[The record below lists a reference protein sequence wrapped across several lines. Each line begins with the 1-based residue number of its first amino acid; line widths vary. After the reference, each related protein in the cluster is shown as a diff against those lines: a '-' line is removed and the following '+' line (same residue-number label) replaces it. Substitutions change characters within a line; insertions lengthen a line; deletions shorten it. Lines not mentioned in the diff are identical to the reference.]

1 MLPEPAGSGGAPA
14 AKAMTVLGTMGW
26 ITHPGVSQLP
36 CHEDT
41 QAALR
46 RDPCGKELRPPT
58 YSHMTVWMTGSWCS
72 S

>member
-46 RDPCGKELRPPT
+46 RDPCGKEMRPPT
-58 YSHMTVWMTGSWCS
+58 
-72 S
+72 